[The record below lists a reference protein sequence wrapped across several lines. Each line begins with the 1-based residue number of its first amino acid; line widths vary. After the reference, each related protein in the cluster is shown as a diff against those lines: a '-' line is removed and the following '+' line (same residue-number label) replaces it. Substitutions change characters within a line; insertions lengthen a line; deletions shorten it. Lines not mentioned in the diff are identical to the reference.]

1 MGLAAINIKFTAD
14 LRGFSTEMQNSVRR
28 IGALGKELQ
37 NTGRN
42 LSTYVSLPLVAAGAA
57 AVKFAS
63 DYNESL
69 NKVDVAFGTSAQ
81 SVKDFAKTSLENFG
95 IAEGTAL
102 DMAATYGD
110 MATALGLPVEKAG
123 AMSKSLVGLAG
134 DLASFKNIS
143 VDIANTA
150 LAGIFTGETES
161 LKKLGIVM
169 TEANLQVFALSQGIN
184 KQMKDMSQAEKVG
197 LRYNYILSVTKNS
210 QGDFART
217 GGGAAN
223 QMRIFQESLKQVGQQ
238 LGAVILPVFTK
249 LITFVNGAIKSFSGL
264 SDETKTTIV
273 VIAGIAAAI
282 GPLLTALGSML
293 TFLPGLISKFNALRT
308 AFGGLNAIVVANP
321 YVALAAAVAAVA
333 GGLYLWY
340 SNTKQV
346 VSTQEALNAAIAQ
359 GDKAAASEVG
369 TLDKLYA
376 SSTSVKLGI
385 NERKEAYKSL
395 QELYPAYFKNIDF
408 ENLKNA
414 QSVGIYKELRE
425 AIFNKA
431 RAKAIENELQQRAN
445 DRIQK
450 EFEIKNSIAK
460 TEAEILRLK
469 KATTDTIIKGSAA
482 EKTSDVII
490 KRSDAIA
497 AQTKL
502 LKIQQAELE
511 KFTQDAK
518 KSDEALLDS
527 KSEYDA
533 KTKKLTESELERQKA
548 LIALNGL
555 QVDSVDG
562 LKVGTIAYYESLIS
576 IAQKA
581 QKEVALNTKE
591 FDALQN
597 KINGYQKLID
607 AIEGKGGIKLP
618 RPELPTLGEND
629 APEAPTFSLGELKD
643 QKAYF
648 EALREQFSKSSD
660 DYLRLSENI
669 NNTDIR
675 IKAIE
680 GVDEFVQSVDD
691 VKKSVFDLGPAI
703 SEAVQNGVAAIAEGF
718 GNMIAG
724 MIDGSI
730 SMDNVGAA
738 LLGQLGDL
746 IIQLG
751 KAAIKIG
758 LAMIVIKAAFEN
770 PLAPIAIGIGLIAFG
785 QLIKNAIPKGFQGG
799 GAYANGGIVGGS
811 SFYGDKILARVN
823 SGELILNNKQQKS
836 LYGMM
841 NSGSAAS
848 AEIVGAINIKGSDLE
863 VVLSRYLKEKGRLG

>member
-169 TEANLQVFALSQGIN
+169 TEANLQAFALSQGIN

-282 GPLLTALGSML
+282 GPLLTVMGSML
-293 TFLPGLISKFNALRT
+293 TLVPNVVTKFNSLKD
-308 AFGGLNAIVVANP
+308 AFSGLQAVLLANP
-321 YVALAAAVAAVA
+321 FTAIAVALAAIV
-333 GGLYLWY
+333 GL
-340 SNTKQV
+340 
-346 VSTQEALNAAIAQ
+346 AIA
-359 GDKAAASEVG
+359 SE
-369 TLDKLYA
+369 
-376 SSTSVKLGI
+376 S
-385 NERKEAYKSL
+385 R
-395 QELYPAYFKNIDF
+395 
-408 ENLKNA
+408 
-414 QSVGIYKELRE
+414 
-425 AIFNKA
+425 
-431 RAKAIENELQQRAN
+431 
-445 DRIQK
+445 
-450 EFEIKNSIAK
+450 
-460 TEAEILRLK
+460 
-469 KATTDTIIKGSAA
+469 
-482 EKTSDVII
+482 
-490 KRSDAIA
+490 
-497 AQTKL
+497 
-502 LKIQQAELE
+502 
-511 KFTQDAK
+511 FTALTDAK
-518 KSDEALLDS
+518 KELSDVNDRATSILAKESAELTKNLAIAKNKSLTDEVRKKAIDSINAAYPALNNALTLENALTSEGEKLTNKLTDALLR
-527 KSEYDA
+527 KARVQASEE
-533 KTKKLTESELERQKA
+533 KLVEVQKKLLDLQLGQLEAVKPSVWQTLGNAIKGVGNSAVFTALQAASMGKNIGTETDQLTILQNVLTTFIGKNKEYSESNDAANLSLTD
-548 LIALNGL
+548 LIAN
-555 QVDSVDG
+555 QEKQ
-562 LKVGTIAYYESLIS
+562 LKVGTIGYYEKQIDGL
-576 IAQKA
+576 QKL
-581 QKEVALNTKE
+581 QKEIPTTNAAWQTYE
-591 FDALQN
+591 DQ
-597 KINGYQKLID
+597 ITSIQKKID

-648 EALREQFSKSSD
+648 EGLREQFSTTAD
-660 DYLRLSENI
+660 EYVALSEQI

-691 VKKSVFDLGPAI
+691 VKKSVYDLGPAI